1 VTHPTPAQT
10 HPETHPVTHPA
21 QAHPVTALV
30 RNQGVTA
37 PAGFKASGVA
47 AGLKASGA
55 LDVALVLNEGPD
67 HSAAGVVTRNQVKAA
82 PVLWTQQVLTT
93 GCLRAVILNSGGA
106 NACTGP
112 DGFADTHRTAEHTA
126 ATLSGWGTETGAVEV
141 AVCSTGLIGDRLPM
155 DRLLPGVGAAVHELA
170 GGLGGGLDAARA
182 VLTTD
187 TVAKQ
192 AALHHPGGWTVGGFA
207 KGAGMLAP
215 SLATMLV
222 VLTTD
227 AVATAAQLD
236 AALRPACRLTFDRLD
251 VDGATSTNDTVLL
264 LASGAS
270 ETVPS
275 QGELTAA
282 VTAVCD
288 DLAEQLMADA
298 EGATKHVTIT
308 VTGAVTENEAV
319 AVARAVARDSLV
331 KTALFGSDPNWGR
344 VVAAVGMAPAH
355 LDPDRI
361 DVSFD
366 GHPVC
371 LGGVGAPG
379 AREADLRAERIS
391 LEIGLGVG
399 QASASIRTTDLS
411 HGYVDE
417 NSAYSS

>member
-1 VTHPTPAQT
+1 MTSTVDRT
-10 HPETHPVTHPA
+10 
-21 QAHPVTALV
+21 
-30 RNQGVTA
+30 RGVTA

-67 HSAAGVVTRNQVKAA
+67 LAAAGVFTRNQVKAA
-82 PVLWTQQVLTT
+82 PVLWSRQVLTT
-93 GCLRAVILNSGGA
+93 GRLRAVILNSGGA

-112 DGFADTHRTAEHTA
+112 EGFADTHHTAEHTA
-126 ATLSGWGTETGAVEV
+126 ATLSDWGTETGAVEV
-141 AVCSTGLIGDRLPM
+141 AVCSTGLIGDRLAM
-155 DRLLPGVGAAVHELA
+155 DRLLPGVAEAVHELA
-170 GGLGGGLDAARA
+170 GGLLGGLDAARA
-182 VLTTD
+182 VMTTD
-187 TVAKQ
+187 TVPKQ
-192 AALHHPGGWTVGGFA
+192 AAQSHPDGWAVGGFA

-222 VLTTD
+222 VLSTD
-227 AVATAAQLD
+227 ATASAADLD
-236 AALRPACRLTFDRLD
+236 AALRQACRLTFDRLD

-270 ETVPS
+270 ERTTSPA
-275 QGELTAA
+275 ELTAT

-298 EGATKHVTIT
+298 EGATKHVRIS
-308 VTGAVTENEAV
+308 VTGAASEDDAV
-319 AVARAVARDSLV
+319 AVARTVARDSLV

-344 VVAAVGMAPAH
+344 VLAAVGMAPAQ

-361 DVSFD
+361 DVCFD
-366 GHPVC
+366 GQPVC
-371 LGGVGAPG
+371 VGGVGAPG
-379 AREADLRAERIS
+379 AREVDLTGARIS
-391 LEIGLGVG
+391 VEVALGVG
-399 QASASIRTTDLS
+399 SASAAIRTTDLS